1 MRDAVAIYDYLDA
14 NGVNPIEEFMRASI
28 EVKESA
34 KLLAKIQALR
44 SSGYSILGGN
54 MLTDTRE
61 RHIKEIRV
69 NGNVAVR
76 MLMCRGPVDG
86 NKEATLLFGAFERD
100 NLYVPRNAPERAEEH
115 RQQVAADPYRRRAT
129 RQ

>member
-44 SSGYSILGGN
+44 SSGYSILGGT

-69 NGNVAVR
+69 NGNVRCAYAHVPRPRRRKQGSHTAVR
-76 MLMCRGPVDG
+76 RI
-86 NKEATLLFGAFERD
+86 
-100 NLYVPRNAPERAEEH
+100 
-115 RQQVAADPYRRRAT
+115 
-129 RQ
+129 